1 MDTSSGTIKQL
12 FEDDSSDGEESYV
25 RAKTQSTRPKSG
37 ACVHCKSLKVRCE
50 ISPGD
55 SSCQRCQTYR
65 IPCQPRSRKKRKP
78 APTHEDLQERARDQ
92 DSQIRA
98 LLLKYDKMKE
108 EQKIRRWITR
118 SSKEDSSQCDPSRG
132 FFSKD
137 ESPWG
142 RTPSPPDFT
151 SVSHC
156 YLPDTSQFFSVAPE
170 IVRHCSLSPRDISE
184 LFIIYFERVNP
195 FFSIL
200 DPEVH
205 KPTKLLHS
213 SPFLF
218 TVICSIASRYYT
230 SKPGLYSI
238 ALEFARDAAG
248 KALVGGQKG
257 IDICQAYLLLGVY
270 PVPKKKWAEDRS
282 WLFQGIAIRMAIE
295 LELNQPPPS
304 HCSPRESLNRMRT
317 WLNCYCVDGSHAI
330 QFGKLPMLRLD
341 DYLARTSQRWY
352 RSSLNIP
359 YDVHLVA
366 YVQMIYIMSDWRK
379 IIFDGSLNEKI
390 QNGLD
395 IVTEAI
401 KTEDRL
407 KNEMETWVEKYAE
420 EYQDNPLP
428 ICLYRGN
435 TTQMI
440 TAYLRLVVLAVGF
453 QHAFKSGI
461 SSHSE
466 VLKRSVEAAAT
477 VIQIM
482 IERLYPT
489 GDLRYAMEA
498 HFLYVAYAAAYLV
511 NLLRPKFVT
520 LLTEAD
526 QNDII
531 STVNRLIEILSSKE
545 VALDGRHTPSIYS
558 RFLSSLLARYNRKS
572 RSEVHPLECDGAIHP
587 LHSGPPRAS
596 ITPPNLYLWPDIMNT
611 NTAVFQHDPIPG
623 TVFQQR
629 GEADMD
635 LSLTHFMKTVGV
647 SNSSPSYEFT
657 STQYSNPPL
666 FNTHSTSFYGN
677 SVGVSTSWAQ
687 THAYHPFHDWG
698 RV

>member
-1 MDTSSGTIKQL
+1 MHMETGTVKQL
-12 FEDDSSDGEESYV
+12 LEDDSSDGDSFITSKGSY
-25 RAKTQSTRPKSG
+25 APTTRPRSG
-37 ACVHCKSLKVRCE
+37 ACVHCKSLKVRCQV
-50 ISPGD
+50 SPGET
-55 SSCQRCQTYR
+55 SCQRCQIYR
-65 IPCQPRSRKKRKP
+65 MPCQPRSRKKRKP
-78 APTHEDLQERARDQ
+78 APTHEDLQERAHIQ
-92 DSQIRA
+92 DCRIRA
-98 LLLKYDKMKE
+98 LLLQHDKMKE
-108 EQKIRRWITR
+108 DQKIQGWFARA
-118 SSKEDSSQCDPSRG
+118 SKDDYSPSLDPGG
-132 FFSKD
+132 FFHKD
-137 ESPWG
+137 ESSWN
-142 RTPSPPDFT
+142 RTPTPPDYT
-151 SVSHC
+151 SVSHHSS
-156 YLPDTSQFFSVAPE
+156 DTLQFSLTAPE

-184 LFIIYFERVNP
+184 LFIIYFDRVNP

-200 DPEVH
+200 DPELH
-205 KPTKLLHS
+205 KPTKLIHS

-257 IDICQAYLLLGVY
+257 VDICQAYLLLGVY
-270 PVPKKKWAEDRS
+270 PVPKKKWADDRS

-341 DYLARTSQRWY
+341 DYLARTSQEWY
-352 RSSLNIP
+352 RSSFNIP

-366 YVQMIYIMSDWRK
+366 YVQMIYIMSRWRT
-379 IIFDGSLNEKI
+379 IVFDGDLSKKI
-390 QNGLD
+390 QDGLD
-395 IVTEAI
+395 IVSAAIQTEI
-401 KTEDRL
+401 QL
-407 KNEMETWVEKYAE
+407 SQEMELWVIRYAE
-420 EYQDNPLP
+420 EYRHNPLP
-428 ICLYRGN
+428 ICAYRGN

-440 TAYLRLVVLAVGF
+440 TAYLRLVVLSMGF
-453 QHAFKSGI
+453 RHAFKSGI

-466 VLKRSVEAAAT
+466 VLKRSVDAART

-511 NLLRPKFVT
+511 NLLRPKFLPLLNEATQNEIIRTVT
-520 LLTEAD
+520 
-526 QNDII
+526 
-531 STVNRLIEILSSKE
+531 RLIEILSSRE
-545 VALDGRHTPSIYS
+545 VALDGRHTPALYS
-558 RFLSSLLARYNRKS
+558 RFLSSLLAKYNIMSCPEAR
-572 RSEVHPLECDGAIHP
+572 PLQGDGAIYPQHV
-587 LHSGPPRAS
+587 LQQRAS
-596 ITPPNLYLWPDIMNT
+596 LTPPNVYSWPDIINT
-611 NTAVFQHDPIPG
+611 DTTTFHHAPLPG
-623 TVFQQR
+623 TVYQQR

-635 LSLTHFMKTVGV
+635 FSLTHFMRTVGV

-657 STQYSNPPL
+657 SAQHPLPSSNI
-666 FNTHSTSFYGN
+666 NSNSFCGN
-677 SVGVSTSWAQ
+677 SLIDSTWAQ

-698 RV
+698 RS